1 MNAMSNTYMQSLNAY
16 LYAAIVIDTV
26 LLVMDIFYVAFATSY
41 PDIIYVSDLLYHRL
55 DYKISMTIFIILQLL
70 VTVVYVL
77 ARRKQH
83 LTECVFVLSSLLVA
97 LVGWCMAA
105 FAHTSDDRYERISAP
120 VHVIGAEMYVFGN
133 VVSFAFIAWDSWK
146 RFQNS
151 RTTWHLFMFIALFV
165 LYALCG
171 VFGILFACVGD
182 VKWIFQQMTLTSF
195 VTAHLLFLVNTL
207 EDTADGKEYRKEFN
221 MFGRVRIS
229 L

>member
-1 MNAMSNTYMQSLNAY
+1 MPSLNAY
-16 LYAAIVIDTV
+16 LYTAIAIDAV

-41 PDIIYVSDLLYHRL
+41 PEIIYVSDLLYHRL
-55 DYKISMTIFIILQLL
+55 DYKISMTIFIILQIL

-83 LTECVFVLSSLLVA
+83 LIECVCVLFSLLVA
-97 LVGWCMAA
+97 IVGWCMAA
-105 FAHTSDDRYERISAP
+105 FVHTSDDRYERVSSP
-120 VHVIGAEMYVFGN
+120 VHVVGAELYVFGN
-133 VVSFAFIAWDSWK
+133 VASFVFIAWDSWK

-151 RTTWHLFMFIALFV
+151 RTAWHLAMFIVFLV

-171 VFGILFACVGD
+171 VFVILFVCVGD
-182 VKWIFQQMTLTSF
+182 VKWIFQQMTLVSF
-195 VTAHLLFLVNTL
+195 VMAHLLFLVNTL
-207 EDTADGKEYRKEFN
+207 EDTADKPEYRKEFN